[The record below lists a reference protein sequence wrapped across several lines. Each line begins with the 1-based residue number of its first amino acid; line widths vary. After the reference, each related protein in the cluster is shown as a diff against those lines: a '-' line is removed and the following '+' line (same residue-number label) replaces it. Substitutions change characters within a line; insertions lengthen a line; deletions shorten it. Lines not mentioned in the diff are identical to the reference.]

1 MTKKKNTSGGGAN
14 TNLNGLSFENKTSF
28 SNLLNQNGNYTFN
41 EHSEVLS
48 GDKVVA
54 KYFEKHKLYSKLLK
68 PRGINY
74 KSIISK
80 KLLPDG
86 AVLVD
91 NKIFIIEK
99 KTQNGAGSV
108 DEKLQTCDFKKKQYS
123 KLFNPIGIDVQFFF
137 LLSSWFNKDCYKDVF
152 EYIESVECK
161 YYFETIPLE
170 KLGL

>member
-1 MTKKKNTSGGGAN
+1 MTRKKNTSGGGAN

-99 KTQNGAGSV
+99 KTQNIRDDILEMNGLNPSWSRQYSGSKTTAALSGPVVSSLDDVVQSV
-108 DEKLQTCDFKKKQYS
+108 DE
-123 KLFNPIGIDVQFFF
+123 
-137 LLSSWFNKDCYKDVF
+137 
-152 EYIESVECK
+152 
-161 YYFETIPLE
+161 
-170 KLGL
+170 